1 MFAVDAAVTS
11 FASEGRELF
20 QILRVRAFF
29 DQLAYFLGH
38 KIFLLALYEIHSR
51 IVQTFN
57 RFCAVGFIR
66 LTSAPVI
73 VRAGGVRLLL
83 DARAVWLIGWIIKK
97 RLDLENGPVFLMG
110 DDIAVSF

>member
-1 MFAVDAAVTS
+1 M
-11 FASEGRELF
+11 
-20 QILRVRAFF
+20 QAFF

-51 IVQTFN
+51 IVQTFY

-66 LTSAPVI
+66 LTSSPVI

-83 DARAVWLIGWIIKK
+83 DARAAWLIGWVIKN
-97 RLDLENGPVFLMG
+97 RFALENGPVFLMG
-110 DDIAVSF
+110 DDIVVSF